1 MANSRRKSVKST
13 TESTTLK
20 GLAYTNPS
28 LIPFVIGVTG
38 HRDLRPDDVPALE
51 TAVRKV
57 FDGLRRRMKSTPL
70 MLLSA
75 LAEGADQLAARVAL
89 SCGVQLGAVLPMPAP
104 IYRSTLEGPA
114 QQPFDAL
121 LARAS
126 VVIDLPLGDA
136 TEEQLA
142 ISADGRADRYEAL
155 AVFLATHCH
164 ALIALWDGVPSE
176 KKGGTAQVVRY
187 MLEGP
192 PGIAEEEPL
201 AGPVYHIQTARLS
214 NAAAPAGG
222 APEAR
227 LRTSLD
233 DPDDVAAITDFEV
246 MMRRLDTFNRD
257 VAASVEPA
265 CPECDCLLP
274 GHEDG
279 SAVPAY
285 CGRVA
290 QCYRAADQVSLR
302 FNELTKT
309 TLKALLLFALLALA
323 GFEIYA
329 HVLPYNV
336 ALWLVYPVSLLIG
349 WFVYRFARRR
359 EVENR
364 YLDYRALAE
373 ALRVQ
378 FFWSLAGI
386 PRSVSDDYLQHHRTE
401 LDWIRSALRAV
412 SIFQAAEC
420 NHRPGDATGI
430 QLALKHWVEHQ
441 ARWYAGKSVKQA
453 VTLKRLDRW
462 SGILLFAVWLVSML
476 IPLSL
481 LVPWPW
487 LAGWRL
493 LASHEPYRGLL
504 LLLVPLPSLA
514 IGLFRVWVE
523 QAGYAE
529 QARNYNR
536 MAHVFRRAAKRVAG
550 DLDAGKLDEARETL
564 SRLGIEALEE
574 NGDWLLLHRERPLK
588 PPGKA

>member
-1 MANSRRKSVKST
+1 VKST

-20 GLAYTNPS
+20 ELAYTNPS
-28 LIPFVIGVTG
+28 LIPFAIGVTG
-38 HRDLRPDDVPALE
+38 HRDLRADDVPALE
-51 TAVRKV
+51 TAVCKV
-57 FDGLRRRMKSTPL
+57 FDELRGSMKSTPL
-70 MLLSA
+70 MLLSG

-89 SCGVQLGAVLPMPAP
+89 TCGAQLGAVLPMPAP
-104 IYRSTLEGPA
+104 LYRSTLDEPA
-114 QQPFDAL
+114 RAPFDAL
-121 LARAS
+121 IAQAS

-136 TEEQLA
+136 AEEQLA
-142 ISADGRADRYEAL
+142 ESADARAARYEAL

-201 AGPVYHIQTARLS
+201 AGPVYHIQIARLS
-214 NAAAPAGG
+214 HAAAPAGV

-233 DPDDVAAITDFEV
+233 DKNDEDASKDFEV
-246 MMRRLDTFNRD
+246 MMRRLDAFNRD
-257 VAASVEPA
+257 VAARVEPTGRA
-265 CPECDCLLP
+265 WDCLLP
-274 GHEDG
+274 GHDDA
-279 SAVPAY
+279 SAVSAY
-285 CGRVA
+285 CQRVA
-290 QCYRAADQVSLR
+290 QCYRAADQASLR
-302 FNELTKT
+302 YNELTKT
-309 TLKALLLFALLALA
+309 TLKALLAFALLALA
-323 GFEIYA
+323 GFEVYA

-378 FFWSLAGI
+378 FFWNLAGI
-386 PRSVSDDYLQHHRTE
+386 PRSVSEDYLQQHRTE

-412 SIFQAAEC
+412 SIFQAAERDR
-420 NHRPGDATGI
+420 RPGGAAGI
-430 QLALKHWVEHQ
+430 GLALEHWVEDQ
-441 ARWYAGKSVKQA
+441 ANWYGGKSVKQA
-453 VTLKRLDRW
+453 VTLRRLDRW

-481 LVPWPW
+481 LLPFPG

-529 QARNYNR
+529 QARKYNR
-536 MAHVFRRAAKRVAG
+536 MAHVFRRAAKRVKG
-550 DLDAGKLDEARETL
+550 DLDAGKIEEASETL
-564 SRLGIEALEE
+564 RRLGMEALEE

-588 PPGKA
+588 VVGAA

>member
-1 MANSRRKSVKST
+1 
-13 TESTTLK
+13 
-20 GLAYTNPS
+20 LADTNPS

-38 HRDLRPDDVPALE
+38 HRDLRPGDVPALE

-57 FDGLRRRMKSTPL
+57 FDELRDSMKSTPL
-70 MLLSA
+70 MLLSG
-75 LAEGADQLAARVAL
+75 LAEGADQLVARVAL

-104 IYRSTLEGPA
+104 LYRSTLDESARP
-114 QQPFDAL
+114 PFDAL
-121 LARAS
+121 LTRAS
-126 VVIDLPLGDA
+126 VVIVLPLGDV

-142 ISADGRADRYEAL
+142 ISADARADRYAAL

-214 NAAAPAGG
+214 HVAAPADV
-222 APEAR
+222 APGAR

-233 DPDDVAAITDFEV
+233 DKNDDDAVADFEV
-246 MMRRLDTFNRD
+246 MMRRLDAFNRD
-257 VAASVEPA
+257 VAAGVEPA
-265 CPECDCLLP
+265 CQECDCLLP

-285 CGRVA
+285 CRRVA

-309 TLKALLLFALLALA
+309 TLKALLAFALLALA
-323 GFEIYA
+323 GFEVYA

-386 PRSVSDDYLQHHRTE
+386 PRSVSEDYLQHHRTE

-412 SIFQAAEC
+412 SIFQVAEHD
-420 NHRPGDATGI
+420 HRAGDADVI
-430 QLALKHWVEHQ
+430 RLVLKHWVQGQ
-441 ARWYAGKSVKQA
+441 AKWYAGKSVKQA
-453 VTLKRLDRW
+453 VTLKQLDRW
-462 SGILLFAVWLVSML
+462 SGFLLFAVWLVSML

-481 LVPWPW
+481 LAPWPW

-493 LASHEPYRGLL
+493 LASYEPYRGLL

-588 PPGKA
+588 VVGAA

>member
-1 MANSRRKSVKST
+1 V
-13 TESTTLK
+13 
-20 GLAYTNPS
+20 LAYTNPS

-38 HRDLRPDDVPALE
+38 HRDLRPGDVPALE
-51 TAVRKV
+51 IAVHKV
-57 FDGLRRRMKSTPL
+57 LDELRIGMKSTPL
-70 MLLSA
+70 MLLSG
-75 LAEGADQLAARVAL
+75 LAEGADQLMARVAL
-89 SCGVQLGAVLPMPAP
+89 SCGAQLGAVLPMPAP
-104 IYRSTLEGPA
+104 FYRSTLDESA
-114 QQPFDAL
+114 QAPFDAL

-126 VVIDLPLGDA
+126 VVIVLPLGDA
-136 TEEQLA
+136 TEAQLA
-142 ISADGRADRYEAL
+142 TSADARADRYEAL

-164 ALIALWDGVPSE
+164 ALIALWDGAPSA

-201 AGPVYHIQTARLS
+201 AGLVYHIQTARLS
-214 NAAAPAGG
+214 HAVAPAGG
-222 APEAR
+222 VPEAR

-233 DPDDVAAITDFEV
+233 NKNDDEAVKDFEV
-246 MMRRLDTFNRD
+246 TMRRLDAFNRD
-257 VAASVEPA
+257 VAAGVEPA
-265 CPECDCLLP
+265 CQECDCLLP

-290 QCYRAADQVSLR
+290 QYYRAADQVSLR

-309 TLKALLLFALLALA
+309 TLKALLAFALLALA
-323 GFEIYA
+323 GFEVYA

-386 PRSVSDDYLQHHRTE
+386 PRSVSDYYLQHHRTE
-401 LDWIRSALRAV
+401 LDWIRSTLRAV
-412 SIFQAAEC
+412 SIFQAAERD
-420 NHRPGDATGI
+420 HRPAEYAGGV
-430 QLALKHWVEHQ
+430 QLALKHWVADQ
-441 ARWYAGKSVKQA
+441 ANWYGNKSKKQKS
-453 VTLKRLDRW
+453 TLEQLDRW
-462 SGILLFAVWLVSML
+462 SWSLLLGVGVVSAV

-481 LVPWPW
+481 LLGWPW
-487 LAGWRL
+487 LAGWQSM
-493 LASHEPYRGLL
+493 ASHEPWHGLL

-514 IGLFRVWVE
+514 IGLFRVWVD

-536 MAHVFRRAAKRVAG
+536 MAHVFGQAEKRVER
-550 DLDAGKLDEARETL
+550 DLGAGKLDEARETL
-564 SRLGIEALEE
+564 GRLGIEALDE
-574 NGDWLLLHRERPLK
+574 NGDWLLLHRERPLR
-588 PPGKA
+588 PLVGK